1 MVKKGAIKFMN
12 YIDKMHRWGRIWAVI
27 TIGIIL
33 FFPFALAIVFGAWPD
48 FGEFIKALFSVAI
61 TFWTVGV
68 IEVITY
74 TPMLGVGGTYLG
86 FVTGNLSSLK
96 VPCALDSMD
105 KANVKADSDE
115 GEVISTISI
124 ATSSIV
130 TIIIIFLGVLLL
142 TPLYNVLSSDI
153 LNPAFDNVLPALF
166 GGLGVVYMSRYFKI
180 AVLPMTLMILLFVF
194 VPYLNSGMVGIMIP
208 VSMVIT
214 LIYAR
219 ILYNKENN
227 ASMSASQEDISS
239 DEE

>member
-1 MVKKGAIKFMN
+1 MN
-12 YIDKMHRWGRIWAVI
+12 YIDKMHRYGRIWALV
-27 TIGIIL
+27 TCGIIL
-33 FFPFALAIVFGAWPD
+33 AFPFVLAICFSEWPD
-48 FGEFIKALFSVAI
+48 FGVFLNALYPIAL
-61 TFWTVGV
+61 TFWPVGI

-105 KANVKADSDE
+105 KANVKADSEE

-124 ATSSIV
+124 ATSSIM
-130 TIIIIFLGVLLL
+130 TIVIIFVGVMLLSSL
-142 TPLYNVLSSDI
+142 SDI
-153 LNPAFDNVLPALF
+153 LSSNILAPAFDNVLPALF
-166 GGLGVVYMSRYFKI
+166 GGLGVVYLSRYFKI
-180 AVLPMTLMILLFVF
+180 AIVPMVLMVLLFVF

-219 ILYNKENN
+219 ILYNRSNKNLTVSADSEAEEN
-227 ASMSASQEDISS
+227 
-239 DEE
+239 

>member
-1 MVKKGAIKFMN
+1 MS
-12 YIDKMHRWGRIWAVI
+12 YIDKMHKYGRIWALI
-27 TIGIIL
+27 TAGIIVA
-33 FFPFALAIVFGAWPD
+33 FPFILAIIYGVWPD
-48 FGEFIKALFSVAI
+48 FKVFLAAFSAVAI
-61 TFWTVGV
+61 TFWPVGI

-105 KANVKADSDE
+105 KAGVKADSEE

-124 ATSSIV
+124 ASSSIM
-130 TIIIIFLGVLLL
+130 TILIIFVGVLLL
-142 TPLYNVLSSDI
+142 SPLQGILESDI
-153 LNPAFDNVLPALF
+153 MKPAYDNVLPALF

-180 AVLPMTLMILLFVF
+180 AIVPMVLMVLLFVF

-214 LIYAR
+214 LIYSR
-219 ILYNKENN
+219 ILYNKERKSEAL
-227 ASMSASQEDISS
+227 ASS
-239 DEE
+239 EEE

>member
-1 MVKKGAIKFMN
+1 MS
-12 YIDKMHRWGRIWAVI
+12 YIDKMHKYGRIWALI
-27 TIGIIL
+27 TCGIIMA
-33 FFPFALAIVFGAWPD
+33 FPFALAILFGEWPD
-48 FGEFIKALFSVAI
+48 FGEFLNALYPIAI
-61 TFWTVGV
+61 TFWSVGI

-105 KANVKADSDE
+105 KAGVKADSEE

-124 ATSSIV
+124 ATSSIM
-130 TIIIIFLGVLLL
+130 TIIIIFIGVLLL
-142 TPLYNVLSSDI
+142 SSISDFLSSDV
-153 LNPAFDNVLPALF
+153 LKPAFDNVLPALF

-180 AVLPMTLMILLFVF
+180 AVLPMTLMVLLFIF
-194 VPYLNSGMVGIMIP
+194 VPYLDSGMVGIMIP

-219 ILYNKENN
+219 VLYNKSNKAEGVN
-227 ASMSASQEDISS
+227 AEIHAEDSG
-239 DEE
+239 DKN